1 MKSDRGAIF
10 GNLDGFRDQPVER
23 ERLVQATCHQ
33 AFDGEVADAESRHAL
48 DYQLVETVKRPGIAK
63 DETPAFWRVGIDVGE
78 VSEARRLF
86 GLAIERNGMRGFG
99 ARRSESAQQRNG
111 NSDDEPGKH
120 SGFRAGAACGEY
132 EQLQPITTAWSLYQN
147 IPQLR
152 PPGTGR
158 CGFATMCG
166 MDYLIAFARIQR
178 PRDCRNPGLTAPPM
192 SAEGRHGAR
201 NSCSPSEG

>member
-1 MKSDRGAIF
+1 MPLAATPLMMSG
-10 GNLDGFRDQPVER
+10 L
-23 ERLVQATCHQ
+23 RL
-33 AFDGEVADAESRHAL
+33 S
-48 DYQLVETVKRPGIAK
+48 K
-63 DETPAFWRVGIDVGE
+63 DPKAPRIYVGE
-78 VSEARRLF
+78 VSKIRRL
-86 GLAIERNGMRGFG
+86 LGFTIKRDAVHGVG
-99 ARRSESAQQRNG
+99 ARRYENAQQRDSNG
-111 NSDDEPGKH
+111 DDEPGKH
-120 SGFRAGAACGEY
+120 SGFRAAAACGEY

-166 MDYLIAFARIQR
+166 MDYLIASAGIQR
-178 PRDCRNPGLTAPPM
+178 PRDCRNPGLTAAAM